1 MLKKVSKDAI
11 KELKKARYVK
21 TDDDKNVT
29 YEDVNVGDV
38 STVSYNSDTENLQI
52 TSAMS
57 SPQ

>member
-21 TDDDKNVT
+21 TDDDENVT

-52 TSAMS
+52 TPAMS

>member
-52 TSAMS
+52 TPAMS